1 MQYVVSLTLIFQ
13 KHIVLL
19 SVRLLHRSRYLM
31 LCCQFA
37 HGEKLLIPCWYPKVG
52 GFCLLHLYVLP
63 IVLQV
68 CKFIF
73 SNKTVAGESK
83 EFINC

>member
-37 HGEKLLIPCWYPKVG
+37 HGALLVPKVG
-52 GFCLLHLYVLP
+52 GFCLLHLYMLP